1 MIDFEKPSPQIL
13 NNPYIVIPEDIQVN
27 KLSLSTGKVFILLI
41 LFLYIFISFGSFY
54 VLWILISPFIAC
66 ILLLPILLLL
76 FFRNYKVELIKD
88 KTNNTLTVN
97 EKNYFC
103 CKKKYKFSLEYTS
116 FFVFGDGIECES
128 CCCPR
133 HLSEIILLNV
143 NPNVTDINNN
153 SIKNTPFKFIYR
165 FGNLIRDKSDLELD
179 LEHLIGN
186 KYNNN
191 INEEIDLY
199 APKQEIKSIYL
210 RRKFLDNPTEI
221 FVKISEHFYMFY
233 NYNYLYKTKSNE
245 NFRRLDWIYTTDF
258 DNIFIGVVKNDTTY
272 INTFIY
278 SIGSI
283 DKFILE
289 IRDGKFCL
297 KVLLK
302 GGINTEICRY
312 TKENEE
318 NLNTLIYLIN
328 GQINKINNNNNQ
340 GFTEKPDN
348 SAPTTD

>member
-1 MIDFEKPSPQIL
+1 M
-13 NNPYIVIPEDIQVN
+13 
-27 KLSLSTGKVFILLI
+27 
-41 LFLYIFISFGSFY
+41 
-54 VLWILISPFIAC
+54 
-66 ILLLPILLLL
+66 
-76 FFRNYKVELIKD
+76 
-88 KTNNTLTVN
+88 N

-103 CKKKYKFSLEYTS
+103 CKKKHKFSLEYTS
-116 FFVFGDGIECES
+116 FVVSGDGQEGEA
-128 CCCPR
+128 CCTYD
-133 HLSEIILLNV
+133 LSEIILLNV
-143 NPNVTDINNN
+143 DPNVIDINNN

-165 FGNLIRDKSDLELD
+165 FKNLIGNKNDLELD
-179 LEHLIGN
+179 LQHFIGN
-186 KYNNN
+186 KYKNN

-199 APKQEIKSIYL
+199 VPKPKNKNIVFTLKTFVST
-210 RRKFLDNPTEI
+210 DI

-233 NYNYLYKTKSNE
+233 NYNYLYDTKSNE

-258 DNIFIGVVKNDTTY
+258 VNIFIGVVKNDTTY

-283 DKFILE
+283 DKFIVE

-302 GGINTEICRY
+302 GGLNTEICRY
-312 TKENEE
+312 AKEKEE
-318 NLNTLIYLIN
+318 KLNTFIYLIN

-340 GFTEKPDN
+340 EFTEKPDN